1 MFYNEI
7 AILDVKLGVTCID
20 LDPKKTAQKKIAR
33 IAAGFNDGSIVLYDI
48 LMEKDSVKFKEIKRD
63 NIHEH
68 YYSINSLSWSPD
80 GSKIV
85 SGNSDGGIQIWN
97 AKTLEI
103 ISTLRDGNINVSSV
117 AWSPDSTRIVSG
129 STVYVGDSDRSGHVV
144 IWDAA
149 TYKEIK
155 SLGEGDEE
163 PNTNILSVSWRPNGE
178 WNKGEPYNGMEW
190 IESSGEDRIIYSWG
204 VDEEPGNELLSYV
217 EGNNANIKC
226 MAFNT
231 EGTRIAYGLSNGE
244 LFSQNPET
252 GDNIVNMK
260 GHTSSVNSLC
270 WSRDGN
276 VIVSGSS
283 DKTVRVWNTAY
294 GSQNILNGHT
304 DEVTSVAISY
314 DNNYIFSAG
323 LDKTIRVWRSFEIA
337 KQQLAKKHK
346 EAIISRA
353 LREGA
358 YRPPGYFG
366 EEDPGGIQFQAA
378 KKRWNRRN
386 KSDGGKKRKGKT
398 NKKKHTKKR
407 KTKKTISRTVRRF
420 KSLLESD
427 C

>member
-1 MFYNEI
+1 MSYNEI
-7 AILDVKLGVTCID
+7 AKLNVPVGVTCIN
-20 LDPKKTAQKKIAR
+20 LEPTKRTR

-48 LMEKDSVKFKEIKRD
+48 LIKNDSAEFKEIKRD
-63 NIHEH
+63 NIEEH

-80 GSKIV
+80 GTKIV

-97 AKTLEI
+97 AETLEI

-149 TYKEIK
+149 TYEIIK
-155 SLGEGDEE
+155 TLGEGDEE
-163 PNTNILSVSWRPNGE
+163 PNTNILTVSWRPNGE

-190 IESSGEDRIIYSWG
+190 IESSGDDGIIYSWG
-204 VDEEPGNELLSYV
+204 VGDETGEGLLSYV
-217 EGNNANIKC
+217 EGNDSNIKC
-226 MAFNT
+226 MCMAFNA

-270 WSRDGN
+270 WSRNGN

-283 DKTVRVWNTAY
+283 DNSVRVWNAAD
-294 GSQNILNGHT
+294 GSQKNILNGH
-304 DEVTSVAISY
+304 DNEVTSVAISY

-323 LDKTIRVWRSFEIA
+323 LDKTIRVWVNSIQIA
-337 KQQLAKKHK
+337 TQQFIKKYT
-346 EAIISRA
+346 EDIINRT
-353 LREGA
+353 LRKRA
-358 YRPPGYFG
+358 YRPEGFFG
-366 EEDPGGIQFQAA
+366 EEDPGGIEFQAA
-378 KKRWNRRN
+378 KKRWNLRN

-407 KTKKTISRTVRRF
+407 KTKKTISCTVRRF
-420 KSLLESD
+420 KSLL
-427 C
+427 

>member
-1 MFYNEI
+1 MSYNEI
-7 AILDVKLGVTCID
+7 AKLNVPVGVTCID
-20 LDPKKTAQKKIAR
+20 LEPTKRTR

-48 LMEKDSVKFKEIKRD
+48 LIINDSVELKEIKRD
-63 NIHEH
+63 NITGH

-80 GSKIV
+80 GTKIV

-97 AKTLEI
+97 AETLEI

-117 AWSPDSTRIVSG
+117 AWSPDSKRIVSG

-149 TYKEIK
+149 TYEIIK
-155 SLGEGDEE
+155 TLGEGDEE
-163 PNTNILSVSWRPNGE
+163 PNTNILTVSWRPNGE

-190 IESSGEDRIIYSWG
+190 IESSGDDGIIYSWG
-204 VDEEPGNELLSYV
+204 VGDETGEGLLSYV
-217 EGNNANIKC
+217 EGNDSNIKC
-226 MAFNT
+226 MCMAFNA

-270 WSRDGN
+270 WSPDGN

-283 DKTVRVWNTAY
+283 DNSVRVWNAAD
-294 GSQNILNGHT
+294 GSQKNILNGH
-304 DEVTSVAISY
+304 DNEVTSVAISY

-323 LDKTIRVWRSFEIA
+323 LDKTIRVWVKIFEIA
-337 KQQLAKKHK
+337 KQQLTKKYT
-346 EAIISRA
+346 EGIISRA
-353 LREGA
+353 LREGT
-358 YRPPGYFG
+358 YRPEGFFG
-366 EEDPGGIQFQAA
+366 EEDPGGIEYQAA
-378 KKRWNRRN
+378 KKSWNLRN

-407 KTKKTISRTVRRF
+407 KTKKTISCTVRRF
-420 KSLLESD
+420 KSLL
-427 C
+427 